1 MAIDLRTLR
10 AFVKLGRPLFTVG
23 GFLFYGLGAAT
34 AVAAGARFDGWR
46 YALGQFVVTAAQLMV
61 HYSNDYFDLEA
72 DRANRTPT
80 RWSGG
85 SRVLPDGVL
94 PARVAL
100 IAALALGVAALTVA
114 NVLALRAPEL
124 TLLPPFGV
132 VITGLAWFYSA
143 PPLRFCARGLG
154 EATTAL
160 VVTLCVPALGYYL
173 QAHALHP
180 RLLAVCALPMALQ
193 FAMLLAIELPDA
205 AGDAAVGKRTIVVRI
220 GSRAGARLY
229 AAVTIG
235 AFGLLP
241 LLPFAGLPV
250 VVATAPLV
258 LAPIAIWQATR
269 VVRGGYAD
277 SARFE
282 GIAFWSVAL
291 LTSAGAIQLAATIF
305 PTLGG

>member
-1 MAIDLRTLR
+1 MRRVAIDLRTVA

-34 AVAAGARFDGWR
+34 AVAAGAHFDGWR
-46 YALGQFVVTAAQLMV
+46 YALGQIVVTAAQLMV
-61 HYSNDYFDLEA
+61 HYANDYFDLEA
-72 DRANRTPT
+72 DRANTTPT

-100 IAALALGVAALTVA
+100 IAALALAVTALTVA
-114 NVLALRAPEL
+114 NVLALRLPDMK
-124 TLLPPFGV
+124 LLVPLAAV
-132 VITGLAWFYSA
+132 MTGLAWFYSA
-143 PPLRFCARGLG
+143 PPLRFCARGYG
-154 EATTAL
+154 EITTAI

-173 QAHALHP
+173 QAGALHP

-193 FAMLLAIELPDA
+193 FAMLLAIEFPDA

-220 GSRAGARLY
+220 GGRAGARLY

-235 AFGLLP
+235 AFGVLP
-241 LLPFAGLPV
+241 LLPFLGLPV
-250 VVATAPLV
+250 IVATAPLV
-258 LAPIAIWQATR
+258 LAPLAIWQATR

-291 LTSAGAIQLAATIF
+291 LTSAGAIQLAATI
-305 PTLGG
+305 LGG